1 MLYPVSSYTIGI
13 SQEVIH
19 INIELKSTNKIKI
32 FFQSIHSALEDILF
46 SAVLHIPESFL
57 PVFLMNWLDRYTTKR
72 SQELQQEIIRQQ
84 WKQVSL
90 EKAVEE
96 IHSRSKQ
103 DISDWIQKEGLPLLL
118 NIFPVCF
125 PCINT
130 RLSPSL
136 LSDIQEPTHK
146 MKTVSY

>member
-1 MLYPVSSYTIGI
+1 M
-13 SQEVIH
+13 IH
-19 INIELKSTNKIKI
+19 INIELKPTSKIKI
-32 FFQSIHSALEDILF
+32 FFQGIHNALEDILF

-103 DISDWIQKEGLPLLL
+103 DISD
-118 NIFPVCF
+118 
-125 PCINT
+125 
-130 RLSPSL
+130 
-136 LSDIQEPTHK
+136 
-146 MKTVSY
+146 